1 MESFLNVV
9 WENLYAAILFLA
21 NSLDAL
27 LSPIQTVAGPAVVIV
42 LLAVLTVLTTKF
54 LGKVCRTKRHIM
66 LEKKFKYWLSVRE
79 EAMQCEDREK
89 GKRMARN
96 IDQAKLN
103 RCYYDYFFEGLLLS
117 LLTMYMPILM
127 ILSYINTFYRPE
139 QLLALT
145 GRDYIMRFSSSGG
158 EPMLVGSVFFFFVSL
173 LSLYMSWF
181 IIKKVFSLM
190 ERNKAVT
197 KEKQTPTTHY
207 QVETKRF
214 SLAEELK

>member
-1 MESFLNVV
+1 MESFLNAV

-21 NSLDAL
+21 ASLDAL
-27 LSPIQTVAGPAVVIV
+27 LSPIQTVTGPAAVIV
-42 LLAVLTVLTTKF
+42 LLAVLTVFTTKF

-127 ILSYINTFYRPE
+127 ILSYINTFYRSE
-139 QLLALT
+139 RLMALT
-145 GRDYIMRFSSSGG
+145 GRDYIMRFSSSGS
-158 EPMLVGSVFFFFVSL
+158 EPTRVGSVFFFLVSL
-173 LSLYMSWF
+173 LSLYLSWF
-181 IIKKVFSLM
+181 IIKKVLKVM
-190 ERNKAVT
+190 GRNKAVNE
-197 KEKQTPTTHY
+197 EKQTPTTHY
-207 QVETKRF
+207 QVVN
-214 SLAEELK
+214 